1 MEPIFSREGAVI
13 AWLHNDYI
21 YDELGEPRAA
31 LRNGRVFAFDSSY
44 LGRLDRCYFR
54 DLHGDAVA
62 YMVGAVG
69 RPLVP
74 TPRVVPKPPSPRAV
88 LITPSI
94 RVVPQEAPASEFW
107 SDMEWSAFLE
117 AAVTEPEQP

>member
-1 MEPIFSREGAVI
+1 MEPIFSPQGNVI

-21 YDELGEPRAA
+21 HDELGEPRAA
-31 LRNGRVFAFDSSY
+31 IRNGRVFAFDSAY
-44 LGRLDRCYFR
+44 LGRLDRFYFR

-62 YMVGAVG
+62 YMVGASG

-74 TPRVVPKPPSPRAV
+74 TPCVVPKPPSPRAV

-107 SDMEWSAFLE
+107 SEMDWATFLQPAISPE
-117 AAVTEPEQP
+117 A